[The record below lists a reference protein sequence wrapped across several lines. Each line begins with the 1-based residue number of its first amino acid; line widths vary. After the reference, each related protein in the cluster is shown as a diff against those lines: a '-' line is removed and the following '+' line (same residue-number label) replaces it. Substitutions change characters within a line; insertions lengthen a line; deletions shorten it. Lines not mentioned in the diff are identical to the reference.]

1 MKFNQL
7 GIGRQIGLGFL
18 VALSFLVFN
27 GAASMLSLR
36 DANQSMQSVYDDR
49 VVPLKGLKA
58 IADAYAVDVID
69 AVNKAN
75 AGLFSAE
82 EASRSVRNAG
92 QVIQREWKAYMATVL
107 TPEEAVLA
115 AQAQKLFVPADQS
128 IQALVAVLQQRK
140 GTVKGGLADYDGPL
154 YASIDPI
161 SAKITELIDL
171 QLRVAK
177 EATDLANAGYRTLLK
192 LTLAMVA
199 AAVAISLWVAFTITR
214 GITRPL
220 NQAVNLAQAVAAG
233 DLTARI
239 DGHANNEIGRLMAA
253 LGAMVDSL
261 SQVVTEVRGNA
272 QSVATASAQIAQG
285 NLDLSQRTEEQASAL
300 EQTSASMEQMG
311 STALQN
317 ADSARQATQLAT
329 SASAVARQG
338 GDVVGQVVQTMRE
351 IHDGSRRISEI
362 TAVIDGIAFQ
372 TNILALNAAVEAA
385 RAGEQ
390 GRGFAVVAG
399 EVRGLAQ
406 RSADAAREIK
416 ALIGSSV
423 HSVGQGAVLVDQAG
437 TTMREVVASIE
448 RVNQIVGEISSASG
462 EQSAGV
468 GQIGD
473 AVHQMDQTTQQNA
486 ALVEQSAAAASSLS
500 NQSRSLLQAV
510 ERFKLSMH
518 LPPVGQTG

>member
-1 MKFNQL
+1 MNL
-7 GIGRQIGLGFL
+7 RNLAIGKQIGLGFL
-18 VALSFLVFN
+18 VALSFLVLT
-27 GAASMLSLR
+27 GVASMLSLR
-36 DANQSMQSVYDDR
+36 DANQAMQSVYDDR

-75 AGLFSAE
+75 AGLISAE
-82 EASRSVRNAG
+82 DALRAVRHASE
-92 QVIQREWKAYMATVL
+92 VIQGEWKAYMATVL

-115 AQAQKLFVPADQS
+115 GQAQKLFIPADQAM
-128 IQALVAVLQQRK
+128 QALMATLAQRK
-140 GTVKGGLADYDGPL
+140 GSVKGALAEYDGPL

-161 SAKITELIDL
+161 GGKITELIDL

-177 EATDLANAGYRTLLK
+177 EATDLANAEYRMLLK
-192 LTLAMVA
+192 MTLAMVVA
-199 AAVAISLWVAFTITR
+199 AMAISLGVAFVITR

-220 NQAVNLAQAVAAG
+220 NQAVYLAQAVAAG

-239 DGHANNEIGRLMAA
+239 DVHSNNETGRLMAA
-253 LGAMVDSL
+253 LKAMVDSL

-272 QSVATASAQIAQG
+272 ESVATASAQIAQG

-311 STALQN
+311 SSAMHN
-317 ADSARQATQLAT
+317 ADNARQATQLAS
-329 SASAVARQG
+329 SASTVARQG

-351 IHDGSRRISEI
+351 INDGSRRISEI

-390 GRGFAVVAG
+390 GRGFAVVAS
-399 EVRGLAQ
+399 EVRALAQ

-416 ALIGSSV
+416 ALIGTSV
-423 HSVGQGAVLVDQAG
+423 ERVGQGTVLVDQAG
-437 TTMREVVASIE
+437 TTMREVVSSIE

-473 AVHQMDQTTQQNA
+473 AVQQMDQTTQQNA
-486 ALVEQSAAAASSLS
+486 ALVEQSAAAATSLK
-500 NQSRSLLQAV
+500 NQARRLLQAV
-510 ERFKLSMH
+510 ERFKLALQSPH
-518 LPPVGQTG
+518 LVQTG

>member
-1 MKFNQL
+1 MNIANLK
-7 GIGRQIGLGFL
+7 IGKQIGLGFL

-27 GAASMLSLR
+27 GVVSMLSLR

-75 AGLFSAE
+75 AGLISAE
-82 EASRSVRNAG
+82 DALRAVRNAS
-92 QVIQREWKAYMATVL
+92 QVIEREWKAYMATVL

-115 AQAQKLFVPADQS
+115 ADAQKLFAPADRAV
-128 IQALVAVLQQRK
+128 QALVATLQARK
-140 GTVKGGLADYDGPL
+140 GMVKGGLAEYDGPL
-154 YASIDPI
+154 YAAIDPI
-161 SAKITELIDL
+161 GGKIGELIEL

-177 EATDLANAGYRTLLK
+177 EATDIANAEFKSLMK
-192 LTLAMVA
+192 LTLGMVV
-199 AAVAISLWVAFTITR
+199 AAVAISLWVAFIITR

-239 DGHANNEIGRLMAA
+239 DVHSDNETGRLMAA
-253 LGAMVDSL
+253 LKAMVDSL

-317 ADSARQATQLAT
+317 ADNARQANELA
-329 SASAVARQG
+329 SGASSVARQG
-338 GDVVGQVVQTMRE
+338 GEVVGQVVQTMRE
-351 IHDGSRRISEI
+351 INEGSRRISEI
-362 TAVIDGIAFQ
+362 TSVIDGIAFQ

-423 HSVGQGAVLVDQAG
+423 ERVGQGTVLVDQAG
-437 TTMREVVASIE
+437 TTMREVVSSIE

-468 GQIGD
+468 GQVSD
-473 AVHQMDQTTQQNA
+473 AVQQMDQTTQQNA
-486 ALVEQSAAAASSLS
+486 ALVEESAAAAASLK
-500 NQSRSLLQAV
+500 NQARRLLQAV
-510 ERFKLSMH
+510 EQFKLS
-518 LPPVGQTG
+518 LQTPQVGQTG